1 MLNYTCNCARQKRF
15 EMVKYLILIAVLLVI
30 FWITVAFWWAMWML
44 FDIYGVIAVAV
55 LTIGTMIYI
64 RYSDVEGNV

>member
-1 MLNYTCNCARQKRF
+1 MI
-15 EMVKYLILIAVLLVI
+15 KYLILIAVLLVI

-55 LTIGTMIYI
+55 LTIGAMIYI
-64 RYSDVEGNV
+64 RYSDVEDNV